1 MKKCF
6 INLYGDC
13 QCLNL
18 YRADISVFREMKK
31 EPNLIRELYEKW
43 SSTDEKRAKKY
54 APEII
59 HYFDFK
65 GISNL
70 EKIEILDEDGNII
83 YSNQLVNSLDA
94 NNDSNMG
101 FQIHL
106 NKNNDNDFRELYQ
119 LDINKKE
126 YLWGSNQVGL
136 ICGSYKGKGVLEFRL
151 NLFDEANGEC
161 KIPDLTFRSSFVRFD
176 ETRFCD
182 ENISRPF
189 INCVSYGSWITQKIK
204 GKYETA
210 YEPLKDFT
218 RTNME
223 LSLVRIA
230 KNKKFGE
237 VIKFSKNNFDFCT

>member
-136 ICGSYKGKGVLEFRL
+136 ICGSYKGKGVLEFR
-151 NLFDEANGEC
+151 FW
-161 KIPDLTFRSSFVRFD
+161 
-176 ETRFCD
+176 D